1 MSKLHVVIVGGGASG
16 ALLALAL
23 ADRLHGG
30 CCITMFDR
38 EGRFGRGIAYSA
50 TAPWHRIN
58 VSAAKMGGHNDSDP
72 SGFVDWLA
80 QRGHLR
86 TGDYSASFVPR
97 AFYGD
102 YLCDLLAGAAATGAL
117 VMRQGAVIALE
128 PHARGYVIRTDTGEQ
143 IESDVV
149 ALCLGNPP
157 PPPMPSVPISERW
170 VADVWRPDALDRI
183 APQDH
188 VLLIGSGATAVDV
201 ALDLAHRAVG
211 RHITMVSRKGLVPR
225 RDAPPTDYSGFQPL
239 DLEAPTMRRLLRL
252 LRSEIERAAAAGIPW
267 QSVLDAFRA
276 HYGTLWERS
285 NAQERGRFLRH
296 LRSLW
301 LVHRHRLAP
310 DVSDLLARLQS
321 DGILSVIAGRLVQ
334 AEPTAAGSRL
344 DCGTRGRNARVHG
357 GLDHQLRRP
366 RGMLPTPRGPFGAAS
381 VRDRARAAGRDRAR
395 TRCRRLRAPARSR
408 GLRATRTLCSGPAH
422 ARTVLGNHRRALDS
436 RTRCKD
442 RGAHCR
448 NRVRTR
454 KADGGRECDNG
465 RHNRGTS
472 DMIIGIEFASS
483 CGVHPFLL
491 S

>member
-1 MSKLHVVIVGGGASG
+1 VADGNQAEMSKLNVVIVGGGASG

-102 YLCDLLAGAAATGAL
+102 YLCDLLAGAAAAGTL
-117 VMRQGAVIALE
+117 VTRQGAVIALE

-225 RDAPPTDYSGFQPL
+225 RDAPPTDYSSFQPL

-334 AEPTAAGSRL
+334 AEPTAAGYRGFIAERAGGTRAFTADWIINCAGPEECYQRL
-344 DCGTRGRNARVHG
+344 ADPLVQHLFATERARPGPMELGLDVDDCGRLLDRAGCAQPGLYVLGPPWRGRFWEITAVPWIRAH
-357 GLDHQLRRP
+357 
-366 RGMLPTPRGPFGAAS
+366 A
-381 VRDRARAAGRDRAR
+381 VRIAEHIAEIES
-395 TRCRRLRAPARSR
+395 TPARPTVAAN
-408 GLRATRTLCSGPAH
+408 ATT
-422 ARTVLGNHRRALDS
+422 
-436 RTRCKD
+436 
-442 RGAHCR
+442 
-448 NRVRTR
+448 
-454 KADGGRECDNG
+454 GGITAG
-465 RHNRGTS
+465 HQ
-472 DMIIGIEFASS
+472 I
-483 CGVHPFLL
+483 
-491 S
+491 